1 MTQSPINIGQQPQ
14 FFFDNYMIEMV
25 NFVTRTMHQPRRHGG
40 NPLIRKDRPW
50 EITPHFRTNCWNV
63 RHDEQ
68 ERRYKCW
75 YEDTGLD
82 YARALKTRR
91 ETLGPIDSRVH
102 DASRHRMLYA
112 ESDDG
117 LSWTKPELDYCRVD
131 GRKTNIC
138 LGDETFGK
146 VHAFTIID
154 DPLESDPAQRYKSI
168 FWHEMTNIEDASI
181 RAVYSADGR
190 SWHAYD
196 RPVSFGHIGER
207 ALGDVIILYAD
218 TVTGQYYLDTRS
230 TAMCTREG
238 NPKLP
243 TGGGWGDP
251 YYPGDGFGMTKRR
264 VFSTNSRDILSW
276 PALDETIVPD
286 DVHDNLDDEFYG
298 LTRFRMG
305 ELWVGFLDVFQRT
318 HNTKDVRL
326 VYSRDGYHWTQVSRS
341 SPFLERSAEGNWD
354 CYMVEICN
362 TPLFLDD
369 EIRIYYG
376 GANVHHDWWTH
387 GEIEGLDVPE
397 AKAGFAGGETALGLA
412 TLRPEGFVSI
422 DSTVRDGV
430 MITRPFVSQGNR
442 LVVNAISGPS
452 GYLEAELTDAD
463 DDVVPGFG
471 RDACDTFKGDSTAHV
486 LSWSGRTDLPQRVL
500 ASGAKLRFFSRH
512 TSLYSFRIG

>member
-1 MTQSPINIGQQPQ
+1 M
-14 FFFDNYMIEMV
+14 
-25 NFVTRTMHQPRRHGG
+25 
-40 NPLIRKDRPW
+40 
-50 EITPHFRTNCWNV
+50 
-63 RHDEQ
+63 
-68 ERRYKCW
+68 
-75 YEDTGLD
+75 
-82 YARALKTRR
+82 
-91 ETLGPIDSRVH
+91 
-102 DASRHRMLYA
+102 
-112 ESDDG
+112 
-117 LSWTKPELDYCRVD
+117 
-131 GRKTNIC
+131 
-138 LGDETFGK
+138 
-146 VHAFTIID
+146 
-154 DPLESDPAQRYKSI
+154 
-168 FWHEMTNIEDASI
+168 
-181 RAVYSADGR
+181 
-190 SWHAYD
+190 
-196 RPVSFGHIGER
+196 
-207 ALGDVIILYAD
+207 
-218 TVTGQYYLDTRS
+218 
-230 TAMCTREG
+230 
-238 NPKLP
+238 
-243 TGGGWGDP
+243 
-251 YYPGDGFGMTKRR
+251 
-264 VFSTNSRDILSW
+264 
-276 PALDETIVPD
+276 
-286 DVHDNLDDEFYG
+286 
-298 LTRFRMG
+298 
-305 ELWVGFLDVFQRT
+305 
-318 HNTKDVRL
+318 
-326 VYSRDGYHWTQVSRS
+326 SRS

>member
-1 MTQSPINIGQQPQ
+1 MTRSPINIGRQPQ
-14 FFFDNYMIEMV
+14 YFFDNHMIEMV
-25 NFVTRTMHQPRRHGG
+25 NFVTRTMHRPRRHPA
-40 NPLIRKDRPW
+40 NPLIRKDKPW

-63 RHDEQ
+63 RHDAREG
-68 ERRYKCW
+68 RYKCW

-82 YARALKTRR
+82 YQRALKARR

-102 DASRHRMLYA
+102 DSSRHRMLYA
-112 ESDDG
+112 ESEDG
-117 LSWTKPELDYCRVD
+117 VSWTKPELDYRTVD
-131 GRKTNIC
+131 GRRTNIC

-154 DPLESDPAQRYKSI
+154 DPLESDPAQRYKEHLLARDDQHRR
-168 FWHEMTNIEDASI
+168 FQHPRRVLAG
-181 RAVYSADGR
+181 RALVAGLRPAGQFRPHRRARAGGR
-190 SWHAYD
+190 DHPVRGHGD
-196 RPVSFGHIGER
+196 RPVLPGHPLHR
-207 ALGDVIILYAD
+207 HVHPR
-218 TVTGQYYLDTRS
+218 GQPQAAGR
-230 TAMCTREG
+230 
-238 NPKLP
+238 
-243 TGGGWGDP
+243 
-251 YYPGDGFGMTKRR
+251 RR
-264 VFSTNSRDILSW
+264 VGRSLLSRRWFRDDQAPGLQHQQQELLSW
-276 PALDETIVPD
+276 PALDQTIVPD
-286 DVHDNLDDEFYG
+286 DVDDNLDDEFYG

-326 VYSRDGYHWTQVSRS
+326 VYSRDGYRWNHVSRG
-341 SPFLERSAEGNWD
+341 SPFLERSPEGNWD

-430 MITRPFVSQGNR
+430 MVTRPFVSQGTR
-442 LVVNAISGPS
+442 VVVNAVSAPN
-452 GYLEAELTDAD
+452 GYLEAELTDAE

-471 RDACDTFKGDSTAHV
+471 RDECDTFRGDETAHV
-486 LSWSGRTDLPQRVL
+486 LSWSGRTELPAEVL
-500 ASGAKLRFFSRH
+500 AGGAKLRFFSRH
-512 TSLYSFRIG
+512 TSLYSFRFA